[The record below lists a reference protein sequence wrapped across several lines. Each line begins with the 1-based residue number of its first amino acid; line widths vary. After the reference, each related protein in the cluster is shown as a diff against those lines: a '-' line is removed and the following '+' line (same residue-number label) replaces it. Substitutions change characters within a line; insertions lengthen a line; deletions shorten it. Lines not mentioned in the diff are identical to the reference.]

1 MISIR
6 KAFVGLLLLAPATLF
21 AQSYSG
27 EVRGLVTDASQA
39 VVSGAKVTLT
49 DEAKHLSRYAV
60 SDTAGQYVF
69 TQVDP
74 ARYSVEVEFKGFK
87 SFERTGIDVGTQ
99 QSVTVDVSLQVGDAA
114 QTIQVTASEPALD
127 KTNGS
132 TSTLL
137 DEKQLNDL
145 PASTGDGRSQYT
157 VINVSQNVLPVIRGS
172 GFLDQSD
179 ISTVSIAGSPES
191 TNQYLIDGV
200 PITDTINRPTII
212 PITEATQEL
221 KVQVTTYDAEVGRTG
236 GGVYNTL
243 LKSGT
248 NELHGSLYGVTSQA
262 VFNANDFFANRNGS
276 PRPDVPF
283 YSYAG
288 SIGGPVVV
296 PHLYNGRNKT
306 FFFLAEEGMRNPQ
319 VVTSY
324 YQVPTAL
331 ERAGDFSQSNVT
343 IYNPYDQTVNRGGSV
358 CLNRFRWFL
367 GGGSV
372 LVRLPRFLAGG

>member
-1 MISIR
+1 VISIR